1 LIAEDNSVNQKVL
14 KRMLETIGYSDIT
27 IAWNGKE
34 AVDSVVES
42 WDGYLACSSSSAAVV
57 SLFDIVLMDCMMP
70 EMDGWE
76 ATREIRKLEKDMLSK
91 AATLSGDSPGYSNV
105 KPTVVIALTAN
116 ATEEDKIKCNEAGM
130 DDFYVKPMNID
141 GVQAM
146 MLHWVSKLFSD
157 SSVRN
162 DLEFE

>member
-1 LIAEDNSVNQKVL
+1 
-14 KRMLETIGYSDIT
+14 
-27 IAWNGKE
+27 
-34 AVDSVVES
+34 
-42 WDGYLACSSSSAAVV
+42 
-57 SLFDIVLMDCMMP
+57 
-70 EMDGWE
+70 MDGWE

-157 SSVRN
+157 SSVGN